1 MALSGFFFAFLPV
14 LSHLLS
20 EQRVFLPVKTFV
32 PKEVTLGCAP
42 APELNFWVALIQF
55 PGENHSTT
63 LSYGSLYD
71 HYLSFKHL
79 HLQLLVCADKIH
91 HHGFNSPKVSPRGCS
106 LWQCQRKEVRSQ
118 VAREHKLWL
127 ARSRSW
133 QTPGIWRGEEIQ
145 DNVLVQQ
152 INLPAFFLQM

>member
-1 MALSGFFFAFLPV
+1 MDLYMIIISALNTYICSSLFVQIKYITMA
-14 LSHLLS
+14 
-20 EQRVFLPVKTFV
+20 
-32 PKEVTLGCAP
+32 
-42 APELNFWVALIQF
+42 
-55 PGENHSTT
+55 ST
-63 LSYGSLYD
+63 
-71 HYLSFKHL
+71 H
-79 HLQLLVCADKIH
+79 Q
-91 HHGFNSPKVSPRGCS
+91 KVSPRGCS

-133 QTPGIWRGEEIQ
+133 QTPGIWRGEGIQ